1 LFKRRNDY
9 ETRQLQR
16 LEEAINVRFKERSLL
31 RQAVVHR
38 SFFNE
43 NPELGLKDYE
53 RLEYLGD
60 AFLGLVVAEEL
71 FRRYPELQEGGLT
84 RARSLLVQGRTL
96 AEIARS
102 FDLGSYLYLGQGEE
116 ESGGRNRQA
125 NLAGTLEAVLG
136 AVLIDRGQKV
146 AWYLVLRWLG
156 SRIEA
161 IGETG
166 APRDAKSALQEK
178 AQQTGLP
185 LPEYRVV
192 EEEGES
198 HNRRYLTEVWLDG
211 KLAGQ
216 GRGRRKVDA
225 EKSAAEQAL
234 SEWETVY
241 PSA

>member
-1 LFKRRNDY
+1 MGGPRRRPRPTFLIWAHLGVVLVEALPD
-9 ETRQLQR
+9 LQR
-16 LEEAINVRFKERSLL
+16 RVEVRRGEE
-31 RQAVVHR
+31 
-38 SFFNE
+38 
-43 NPELGLKDYE
+43 
-53 RLEYLGD
+53 
-60 AFLGLVVAEEL
+60 
-71 FRRYPELQEGGLT
+71 
-84 RARSLLVQGRTL
+84 GR
-96 AEIARS
+96 
-102 FDLGSYLYLGQGEE
+102 GEE